1 MNNKKYFII
10 KYFCKKKNYSSNF
23 IIMKIFGYT
32 FNGIDKLVG
41 PNIITGIGS
50 DLLSTSI
57 WFNAET
63 KIKWFE

>member
-1 MNNKKYFII
+1 MKNILLLNTSA
-10 KYFCKKKNYSSNF
+10 KKNHSSNF

-41 PNIITGIGS
+41 PNIVTGIGS

>member
-1 MNNKKYFII
+1 
-10 KYFCKKKNYSSNF
+10 
-23 IIMKIFGYT
+23 MKIFGYT